1 MCSNARTW
9 IFLLACCALWGCG
22 QAKYE
27 ERLKATSEFY
37 EYMQTMES
45 NLSSPIWERSDLGLK
60 MRLPLP
66 FRGPLPGPEL
76 LVDEEG
82 EQFYGPESRHPEVL
96 GTTFPGIV
104 EAWQTMLPGEAG
116 EQVESRIYLLTNHS
130 RFKLVDGAVLEEPTE
145 FFSDL
150 ELQVSDVFNVVI
162 PDGEANAPGDN
173 IRYKQTVPMTGSPSS
188 KFIEA
193 KRFSVIRFIPEEAT
207 EGQGLQVVLYEHQAG
222 DIQAAV
228 VVIGPSSFSSQFRQ
242 RMEMALQTL
251 SVQPQVATQIDK
263 TTGTTQQGG
272 VSGF

>member
-1 MCSNARTW
+1 MPSNARTW
-9 IFLLACCALWGCG
+9 LLVLTSCVLVGCG

-27 ERLKATSEFY
+27 ERLKASAEFY
-37 EYMQTMES
+37 EYMQTMEA
-45 NLSSPIWERSDLGLK
+45 NLASPIWERSDLGMK

-66 FRGPLPGPEL
+66 FRIPMPGPEL

-82 EQFYGPESRHPEVL
+82 EQFYGPDPRHPEVL
-96 GTTFPGIV
+96 ATTFPGIV

-116 EQVESRIYLLTNHS
+116 QQVDSRIYVLTNHS
-130 RFKLVDGAVLEEPTE
+130 RFKLVDGAVLEEPAE

-150 ELQVSDVFNVVI
+150 EVQVSNVFDIFI
-162 PDGEANAPGDN
+162 PDGEANAPGEN
-173 IRYKQTVPMTGSPSS
+173 IRYKLTVPMTGSPSS
-188 KFIEA
+188 KFIEP
-193 KRFSVIRFIPEEAT
+193 KRFSVIRFVPEEVA

-222 DIQAAV
+222 DIQVAV

-242 RMEMALQTL
+242 RLEMSLQTL